1 MDLASAKVKIRH
13 VFGAT
18 CFRRAAPPDIVKL
31 SDYDPARD
39 VREYLAGIMA
49 AARNFPGARSEN
61 GDINIKGSDTS
72 GPSVTEE

>member
-31 SDYDPARD
+31 SGFAVVLTRASIVKTPYTPLYKDRVLSSWCFAC
-39 VREYLAGIMA
+39 
-49 AARNFPGARSEN
+49 FEN
-61 GDINIKGSDTS
+61 GVQLLI
-72 GPSVTEE
+72 